1 MYKSIKN
8 SPIAS
13 LFVKLIFTSVVL
25 YIFYTQINKL
35 SWVEIKKINIQNP
48 IPFVTAILL
57 SFVNQYLEYSKW
69 KNTLKFIQ
77 ESKHKI
83 QSYLAGALTGFLT
96 PSLLGNFIGRMYY
109 YPRVKRPQIIT
120 LTMLSNGAQFI
131 ASIYFGLISLAWL
144 GQKQLNIPT
153 FEFYIV
159 SIGITII
166 LLLYYFFDNFYIPI
180 PKWKTKILPL
190 LSNTKEFRVKLL
202 TLSIIRYIIFSTQYF
217 LLFLGF
223 GIPFSFELL
232 GWIWQIYFWSTL
244 SPSLLMGKLF
254 IRESIALWVLV
265 PIIGH
270 PEIIL
275 STSIAL
281 WILNH
286 GIIALI
292 ALPFFKKQ
300 IAC

>member
-8 SPIAS
+8 SPILS

-25 YIFYTQINKL
+25 YIFYKQINKL

-48 IPFVTAILL
+48 IPFVIAILL
-57 SFVNQYLEYSKW
+57 SIVNQYLEYSKW
-69 KNTLKFIQ
+69 KNTLKFIH
-77 ESKHKI
+77 ESKYKI

-159 SIGITII
+159 SICIIII
-166 LLLYYFFDNFYIPI
+166 LLLYYLFDNLYIPI
-180 PKWKTKILPL
+180 PKWKTKIHPL
-190 LSNTKEFRVKLL
+190 LSNTKEFRLKLL
-202 TLSIIRYIIFSTQYF
+202 TLSIIRYVVFSTQYF
-217 LLFLGF
+217 LLFQGF

-244 SPSLLMGKLF
+244 SPSLLLGKLF

-275 STSIAL
+275 STSITL
-281 WILNH
+281 WVLNH

>member
-8 SPIAS
+8 SPIVS

-25 YIFYTQINKL
+25 YIFYQQINKL
-35 SWVEIKKINIQNP
+35 SWIEIKKIKIQHP
-48 IPFVTAILL
+48 LSFGLAILL
-57 SFVNQYLEYSKW
+57 SFANQYLEYSKW
-69 KNTLKFIQ
+69 KNILKFID
-77 ESKHKI
+77 ESKYKI

-109 YPRVKRPQIIT
+109 YPRMKRPQIIA

-131 ASIYFGLISLAWL
+131 ASIYFGIISLAWL

-190 LSNTKEFRVKLL
+190 LSNTKEFRLKLL
-202 TLSIIRYIIFSTQYF
+202 TLSIIRHIVFSTQYL

-275 STSIAL
+275 STSITL
-281 WILNH
+281 WVLNQ
-286 GIIALI
+286 GIIAVI

-300 IAC
+300 V

>member
-1 MYKSIKN
+1 MHKFIKN
-8 SPIAS
+8 SPIVS
-13 LFVKLIFTSVVL
+13 VFVKLIFTGVVL
-25 YIFYTQINKL
+25 YIFYQQINKL
-35 SWVEIKKINIQNP
+35 SWIEIKKINLQNP
-48 IPFVTAILL
+48 LLFIVAIFL

-69 KNTLKFIQ
+69 KNTLEFIQ
-77 ESKHKI
+77 ESKNKV
-83 QSYLAGALTGFLT
+83 QSYLAGVLTGFLT
-96 PSLLGNFIGRMYY
+96 PSLLGNFLGRMYY
-109 YPRVKRPQIIT
+109 YPRIKRQQIIT

-131 ASIYFGLISLAWL
+131 TSIYFGLISLAWL

-153 FEFYIV
+153 FEFHIV
-159 SIGITII
+159 SLSITII
-166 LLLYYFFDNFYIPI
+166 LLFYYFFDNFPIPI
-180 PKWKTKILPL
+180 SKWKTKILPY
-190 LSNTKEFRVKLL
+190 LSNTKEFRLKLL
-202 TLSIIRYIIFSTQYF
+202 VLSIIRYIIFSSQYF
-217 LLFLGF
+217 LLFQSF

-244 SPSLLMGKLF
+244 SPSLLLGKLF

-275 STSIAL
+275 STSITL
-281 WILNH
+281 WVLNH